1 MERKTPKTLSDILP
15 AYLRQM
21 GLETPLL
28 EYRLMA
34 AWDGIVGERI
44 AKATVSKEIR
54 NQKLVVRLSLPAA
67 RSELMMKRTELV
79 RQLNNAV
86 KSIII
91 YDIQIL

>member
-34 AWDGIVGERI
+34 VWDGIVGERI
-44 AKATVSKEIR
+44 AKATISKEIR